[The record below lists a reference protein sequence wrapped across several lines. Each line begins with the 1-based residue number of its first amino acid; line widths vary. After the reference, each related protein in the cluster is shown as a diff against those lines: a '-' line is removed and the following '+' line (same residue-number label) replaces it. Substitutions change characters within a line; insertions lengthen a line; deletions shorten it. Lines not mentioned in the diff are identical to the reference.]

1 MMKDQQRQKI
11 EQRLLEER
19 DRAAERMKRHQEEVA
34 TSDDDGDL
42 TRYPFHPADEGTDTI
57 EQEKALMLGS
67 RDGDYMETL
76 DEALRRLHDDP
87 DSFGRC
93 ENCRQQISFERLEMV
108 PWTRF
113 CLTCMTAQDAPA

>member
-1 MMKDQQRQKI
+1 MTDQQRQKI

-34 TSDDDGDL
+34 NSDDDGDL
-42 TRYPFHPADEGTDTI
+42 THYPFHPADEGTDTI

-67 RDGDYMETL
+67 RDGDYMQTL
-76 DEALRRLHDDP
+76 DEALRRLHEDP
-87 DSFGRC
+87 DNFGRC
-93 ENCRQQISFERLEMV
+93 ENCQQQISFERLEMV
-108 PWTRF
+108 PWTRS